1 MKSKVSYS
9 KRNTGSDPTS
19 SQVRSGARTSMG
31 TNKSIRTRGGKG
43 SFEGYQSGSRTDIM
57 PRDKG
62 YMAPSAQKAR
72 QQYRGD
78 RDISNT
84 AGGVSFSKSRDV
96 TAMSNIGIQY
106 TGSSKILYN
115 RMRLNR
121 I

>member
-9 KRNTGSDPTS
+9 RRNRGSDPTS
-19 SQVRSGARTSMG
+19 AQVRSGARASMG
-31 TNKSIRTRGGKG
+31 SNKSIRTKGGRG
-43 SFEGYQSGSRTDIM
+43 SFEGYQSGSRADII

-62 YMAPSAQKAR
+62 YMAVNAQKAR
-72 QQYRGD
+72 LQYRGD
-78 RDISNT
+78 RHLDNT
-84 AGGVSFSKSRDV
+84 AGRVSFTKSRDV
-96 TAMSNIGIQY
+96 TAMSNIGMQY

>member
-9 KRNTGSDPTS
+9 KRNVGSDPTP
-19 SQVRSGARTSMG
+19 SQVRSGASTSMG
-31 TNKSIRTRGGKG
+31 SNKSIRTRGGRG
-43 SFEGYQSGSRTDIM
+43 SFEGYQSGSRADII

-62 YMAPSAQKAR
+62 YMAPNAQKAR

-78 RDISNT
+78 RNIDSNM
-84 AGGVSFSKSRDV
+84 GSMSFAKGRNIA
-96 TAMSNIGIQY
+96 AMSNIGMQY
-106 TGSSKILYN
+106 TGSSKILYD